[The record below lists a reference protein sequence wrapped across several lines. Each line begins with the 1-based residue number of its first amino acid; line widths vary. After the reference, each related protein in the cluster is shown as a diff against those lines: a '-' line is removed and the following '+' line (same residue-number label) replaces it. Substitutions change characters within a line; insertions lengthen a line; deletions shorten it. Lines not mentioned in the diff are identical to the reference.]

1 MNYTLFIILVIIL
14 ILYILSLIFYSTFS
28 QKLFN
33 KRFDEQNINQDISTL
48 TESVGDDF
56 KHIKN
61 KTNFFTLVTI
71 FIIITILL
79 IYYIIKY
86 GIIKG
91 IWRIIITWVFFTIA
105 TPTPQ
110 SGLLLSIP
118 LKLIFKIPMDL
129 TQIIAS
135 MVCLIIIFG
144 LHFFAPQA
152 LNIGMFGKIMDSV
165 IKNNAYLILV
175 SSSIGSTTISGLID
189 KIIDFFS
196 LKKIQLDTVISYF
209 ILTIVSIIYY
219 NEEMKKFNLYIYF
232 NKN

>member
-14 ILYILSLIFYSTFS
+14 IIYILSLIFFGTFS

-33 KRFDEQNINQDISTL
+33 KRFDKQNIDKDISTL
-48 TESVGDDF
+48 AETVEYDF
-56 KHIKN
+56 EHIKN
-61 KTNFFTLVTI
+61 KTNFFTLTAI
-71 FIIITILL
+71 FIIIAILL
-79 IYYIIKY
+79 IYYIVKF
-86 GIIKG
+86 GVIKG

-118 LKLIFKIPMDL
+118 LKLIYKIPMDL

-135 MVCLIIIFG
+135 ILCLIIIFG
-144 LHFFAPQA
+144 LHFFAPQV
-152 LNIGMFGKIMDSV
+152 LNIGMFGKIMDAV
-165 IKNNAYLILV
+165 IKNNAYLILI

-196 LKKIQLDTVISYF
+196 LKKIQLDKLLSYF
-209 ILTIVSIIYY
+209 ILTIVSIVYY
-219 NEEMKKFNLYIYF
+219 NEEMKKFNLYKYF
-232 NKN
+232 Q